1 MRITAVTT
9 ISRPMAAS
17 WLTDTVIATPMS
29 GFAEHRER
37 RSSWFGRMV
46 AGVVC
51 IETDDGLTG
60 LGYIGGGKAAAA
72 SIVEDQY
79 AGLLIG
85 ADPFDTA
92 RLWDL
97 LFRAAQM
104 HGRRGAA
111 MAALSGVDIA
121 LWDLVGQATG
131 QPVYRLLGGATKPE
145 GIPAY
150 PTGNDVERYAAQGFK
165 AVKLAMP
172 YGPAG
177 GIDGMRANESLVR
190 RAREAM
196 GADAALRL
204 DCYMAWDV
212 PYTLRMARRLV
223 DYGIDWIEEPVL
235 PDDVD
240 GYRRIRD
247 VLTGLGI
254 MLTGGEHCYTRHEF
268 RTLLDAGAVD
278 LVQPDIYRAGG
289 ISELRHIASLA
300 SAHHTPLIPHGIGA
314 PTYHLVMA
322 TANAPAAEFVDVF
335 AQGGELMLAGE
346 PRPSDGVIHLSPET
360 PGFGYRLNVEL
371 LASDRGPVPIW

>member
-1 MRITAVTT
+1 MRITGVTT
-9 ISRPMAAS
+9 ISRPMATS
-17 WLTDTVIATPMS
+17 WLTDTVIATPLS
-29 GFAEHRER
+29 GYTRHRER

-46 AGVVC
+46 ASLVC
-51 IETDDGLTG
+51 IETEDGLTG

-79 AGLLIG
+79 AGLLVG

-92 RLWDL
+92 LLWDV

-121 LWDLVGQATG
+121 LWDLVGQATK

-172 YGPAG
+172 YGPADG
-177 GIDGMRANESLVR
+177 VDGMRANESLVQH
-190 RAREAM
+190 AREIM
-196 GADAALRL
+196 GPDAALRL

-212 PYTLRMARRLV
+212 AYTVRMARMLV

-247 VLTGLGI
+247 ALTGLGI
-254 MLTGGEHCYTRHEF
+254 MVTGGEHCYTRHEF
-268 RTLLDAGAVD
+268 RTLLDRQAVD

-300 SAHHTPLIPHGIGA
+300 SAYHTPLIPHGIGA

-322 TANAPAAEFVDVF
+322 TPNSPAAEFVDVF
-335 AQGGELMLAGE
+335 AQGGDLLLVGE
-346 PRPSDGVIHLSPET
+346 PQPHDGMIHLSAEM

-371 LASDRGPVPIW
+371 LASERGPVPIW

>member
-1 MRITAVTT
+1 MRIVKVSVV
-9 ISRPMAAS
+9 SRPMVTS
-17 WLTDTVIATPMS
+17 WLTDTVIATPLS
-29 GFAEHRER
+29 GHAAYHDR
-37 RSSWFGRMV
+37 RSSWFGQMV
-46 AGVVC
+46 AAVVR

-79 AGLLIG
+79 AELLTG

-92 RLWDL
+92 RLWDV

-111 MAALSGVDIA
+111 MAALSGADIA
-121 LWDLVGQATG
+121 LWDLAGQATG

-150 PTGNDVERYAAQGFK
+150 PTGNDVVRYAALGYR

-177 GIDGMRANESLVR
+177 GREGMRANETLVR
-190 RAREAM
+190 QAREIL
-196 GADAALRL
+196 GPDAALRL
-204 DCYMAWDV
+204 DCYMGWDV
-212 PYTLRMARRLV
+212 PYTVRMARLLA
-223 DYGIDWIEEPVL
+223 DYTIDWIEEPVL
-235 PDDVD
+235 PDDLD

-254 MLTGGEHCYTRHEF
+254 MVTGGEHCYTRHEF
-268 RTLLDAGAVD
+268 RALLEAGAVD
-278 LVQPDIYRAGG
+278 LLQPDIYRAGG

-300 SAHHTPLIPHGIGA
+300 SAYHLPLIPHGIGA
-314 PTYHLVMA
+314 PTYHFVMA
-322 TANAPAAEFVDVF
+322 TPNCPAAEFVDVF
-335 AQGGELMLAGE
+335 AGGGALLLTGE
-346 PRPSDGVIHLSPET
+346 PQPQDGLIQLT
-360 PGFGYRLNVEL
+360 PATRGFGYYLNEDL
-371 LASDRGPVPIW
+371 LASEQGPVPIW